1 MPKVNPHADP
11 TRRDL
16 GPAALG
22 RTVKKLF
29 SYYPVLAPVTFVCIL
44 FSSIV
49 SSVPSLFTQNIIQ
62 IIEKWYVSRDWA
74 AAKAEIVPYLT
85 LLVVLYALSILSM
98 TVYTQLM
105 AYMTQGFLHKLRCEM
120 FGGMQKLP
128 IRYFDSHQH
137 GDIMSHYT
145 NDIDTLRQLVSQAL
159 PALIQ
164 SGAIVLVVFSI
175 MLYFSLWLTL
185 VLVLGIIAMV
195 AVTKK
200 IGGGSAKYF
209 VRQQKAVASTEG
221 FIQEMMAGQKVV
233 KVFCHEQKS
242 IEDFDRLNDALFE
255 DSFRAQA
262 YASVLGPI
270 IGNIGNI
277 LYVTLALVGGVF
289 LLIGLP
295 NVSLTGT
302 VMENIRY
309 GRLDATDEECR
320 AAARLAGADDFIT
333 RLPHGYDTLLTN
345 NGANLSQGQ
354 RQLIAI
360 ARAAVADPPVMILDE
375 ATSSI
380 DTRTEA
386 IVQRGMDQLM
396 EGRTVFVIA
405 HRLSTV
411 KNSDVIMVLDHGRI
425 IERGSHEKL
434 IAERGTYYQLYT
446 GAFELE

>member
-62 IIEKWYVSRDWA
+62 IIEKWYISRDWA

-233 KVFCHEQKS
+233 KVFCHEEENFEGFKK
-242 IEDFDRLNDALFE
+242 LNDALRE
-255 DSFRAQA
+255 SAYSANRISNTIMPLTMAMGNLSYVLCAVVGGLLATNGYLGLTIGTLVSFLTLNKSFNQ
-262 YASVLGPI
+262 PI
-270 IGNIGNI
+270 NQVSQQSNAIIMALAGAERVFALLDEKPEVDDG
-277 LYVTLALVGGVF
+277 YVTLVNAKRENDG
-289 LLIGLP
+289 
-295 NVSLTGT
+295 SLTECGERT
-302 VMENIRY
+302 GLWAWKYTHKDTGETEYRELKGDIVM
-309 GRLDATDEECR
+309 
-320 AAARLAGADDFIT
+320 DDVDFHAHKPVRSPHSV
-333 RLPHGYDTLLTN
+333 RLPSFSRFALT
-345 NGANLSQGQ
+345 
-354 RQLIAI
+354 R
-360 ARAAVADPPVMILDE
+360 V
-375 ATSSI
+375 T
-380 DTRTEA
+380 
-386 IVQRGMDQLM
+386 
-396 EGRTVFVIA
+396 
-405 HRLSTV
+405 
-411 KNSDVIMVLDHGRI
+411 
-425 IERGSHEKL
+425 
-434 IAERGTYYQLYT
+434 
-446 GAFELE
+446 